1 VVQGHAGHV
10 LDELAEGG
18 EPVVGVGEPGARL
31 GVDAEAAAVVLGQE
45 RHRPSQR
52 HGLAQVPHPEQA
64 GEVQDLPDPGGVGQQ
79 LALGRGPEAGLG
91 RDQLVGTQV
100 VVGRGVQV
108 DQPLLPQLQHRDR
121 GEGLGDRGDPKH
133 RVLGDGRARG
143 DVGQPVAGEEF
154 QASVADH
161 ALGQADGGPAI
172 RDPAD
177 PGLQLER
184 VDPGDRHGHASSPS
198 SEPG

>member
-1 VVQGHAGHV
+1 MVQGHAGHV

-31 GVDAEAAAVVLGQE
+31 GVDAEAAAVVLGQA
-45 RHRPSQR
+45 RHRPSRR
-52 HGLAQVPHPEQA
+52 HGLAQVSHPEQA
-64 GEVQDLPDPGGVGQQ
+64 GEVHDLPDPGGVGQQ
-79 LALGRGPEAGLG
+79 LAHG
-91 RDQLVGTQV
+91 
-100 VVGRGVQV
+100 V

-121 GEGLGDRGDPKH
+121 GEGPGDRRDPKH
-133 RVLGDGRARG
+133 RVLDDGRARG
-143 DVGQPVAGEEF
+143 ALGQSVAGEEF

-161 ALGQADGGPAI
+161 AHGQADGGPAV